1 MPSVSPEVRGFLLG
15 DFEKLMAKAFDLAEK
30 GLGYTS
36 PNPAVGAILLKNGRI
51 VASGYHRRAGLPHA
65 EIEVIKKA
73 AKNARGAILITT
85 LEPCSHHGKTPPCV
99 DAIIAAGI
107 KKVVGAITDR
117 NPEVSGRGYRK
128 LRRAGIEVVNGVLR
142 KRAQRFYEPYFKFI
156 TTGIPFVTLKFA
168 QSINGRIATRS
179 GNSHWISSPESLK
192 LSHKVRAVTDAVL
205 IGNQTLKADNPE
217 LTTRLARGPNPIR
230 ILLSASGKVTR
241 RRMIF
246 TDRAAP
252 TYIATATKSNVKQ
265 DRDFKIIRVKKLKSG
280 LDLEDLLSKLG
291 KMGVVTLL
299 VEGGSQVL
307 TSFIKQKIGD
317 RMIVFIAPIII
328 GDGISAI
335 GDLGVATVENSIA
348 LSEMEW
354 FKSGPDLFI
363 SGRPIWR

>member
-1 MPSVSPEVRGFLLG
+1 M
-15 DFEKLMAKAFDLAEK
+15 DK
-30 GLGYTS
+30 
-36 PNPAVGAILLKNGRI
+36 
-51 VASGYHRRAGLPHA
+51 
-65 EIEVIKKA
+65 
-73 AKNARGAILITT
+73 
-85 LEPCSHHGKTPPCV
+85 
-99 DAIIAAGI
+99 
-107 KKVVGAITDR
+107 

-142 KRAQRFYEPYFKFI
+142 SRAQRFYEPYFKFMTI
-156 TTGIPFVTLKFA
+156 GIPFVTLKFA
-168 QSINGRIATRS
+168 QSVDGRIATRS

-192 LSHKVRAVTDAVL
+192 LSHKLRAVTDAVL
-205 IGNQTLKADNPE
+205 IGNETLKADNPE

-230 ILLSASGKVTR
+230 ILLSTSGKINGRWT
-241 RRMIF
+241 ML
-246 TDRAAP
+246 TDGAAP
-252 TYIATATKSNVKQ
+252 TYIATAAKSKVKL
-265 DRDFKIIRVKKLKSG
+265 DGDFKIIRVKKFKSG